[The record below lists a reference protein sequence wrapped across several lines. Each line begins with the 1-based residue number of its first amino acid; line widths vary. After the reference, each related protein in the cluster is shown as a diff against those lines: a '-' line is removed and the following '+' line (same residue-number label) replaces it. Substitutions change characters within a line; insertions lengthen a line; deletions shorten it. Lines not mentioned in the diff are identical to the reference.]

1 LVHTDGT
8 VAPIT
13 HASLLAPLEL
23 TLRALSWSVVALAVA
38 LAVARLA

>member
-1 LVHTDGT
+1 MVQSDGT
-8 VAPIT
+8 VTPIT

-38 LAVARLA
+38 MAVARFG